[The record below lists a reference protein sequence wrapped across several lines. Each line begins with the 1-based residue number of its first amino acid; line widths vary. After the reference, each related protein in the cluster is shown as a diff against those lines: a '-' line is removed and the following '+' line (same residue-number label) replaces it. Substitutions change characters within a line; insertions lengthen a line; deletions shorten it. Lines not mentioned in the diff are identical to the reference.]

1 MYRRPRSLE
10 ILLRIREEM
19 AREADFDV
27 DLFVERIRSGEI
39 STDVGRYSLDE
50 TVRPKVS
57 GRAKAETSKKNA
69 K

>member
-27 DLFVERIRSGEI
+27 DLFVERIRSGE
-39 STDVGRYSLDE
+39 VNGEAGGYSLDE
-50 TVRPKVS
+50 T
-57 GRAKAETSKKNA
+57 AKPIGASPEKRRTASRN
-69 K
+69 

>member
-27 DLFVERIRSGEI
+27 DLFVERLRSGEA
-39 STDVGRYSLDE
+39 SRGSDEYTLDDSVGPSRRRSPKRE
-50 TVRPKVS
+50 TGKQ
-57 GRAKAETSKKNA
+57 K
-69 K
+69 